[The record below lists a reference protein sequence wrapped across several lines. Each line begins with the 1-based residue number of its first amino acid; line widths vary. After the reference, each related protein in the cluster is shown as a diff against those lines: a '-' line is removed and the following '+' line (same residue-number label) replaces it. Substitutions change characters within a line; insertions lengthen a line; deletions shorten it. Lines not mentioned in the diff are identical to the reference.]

1 MAAWYHFRMKS
12 ARHGYCHFLCYY
24 ALNRGFIMLRP
35 FLAVLF
41 AGTYCLPS
49 AQAQNPSTSS
59 GQAFPTR
66 PMRVVVPFPAGGN
79 VDTYIRQLARQME
92 LSMGQP
98 LVVDNRGGANGIVGC
113 DIVAKGAPDGYT
125 ILAASI
131 AFAVNP
137 AMYKKLPYDSEKDF
151 VPITNYANGLGYVL
165 AAHPSVAASNI
176 KELIALAKKQ
186 PLRYGSAG
194 IGNGQHLAGE
204 LLSQI
209 AGISLLHVPY
219 KGGGPV
225 LTAVLGGEVHLNFPG
240 ATVAVAHI
248 KSGKLRGIGFTGNKR
263 ISSLPD
269 LPTIAESGLP
279 GYTFDTGWHAMF
291 APPKTPATIVNRYQA
306 EVRKA
311 FESNAQLRETF
322 TSTGYEPAAM
332 LPTEFDKLF
341 KADLKR
347 FAGIIKAAKI
357 EPQ

>member
-1 MAAWYHFRMKS
+1 MRSYLIAQSVGA
-12 ARHGYCHFLCYY
+12 LC
-24 ALNRGFIMLRP
+24 ALCI
-35 FLAVLF
+35 ASVH
-41 AGTYCLPS
+41 
-49 AQAQNPSTSS
+49 AQNPSPGS

-66 PMRVVVPFPAGGN
+66 PIRVVVPFPAGGN

-92 LSMGQP
+92 ISMGQP

-113 DIVAKGAPDGYT
+113 DIVAKAAPDGYT
-125 ILAASI
+125 LLATSI

-151 VPITNYANGLGYVL
+151 VPITNYANGLGYIL

-176 KELIALAKKQ
+176 KELVALAKKQ
-186 PLRYGSAG
+186 RLRYGSAG

-204 LLSQI
+204 LLSQK
-209 AGISLLHVPY
+209 AGIELLHVPY

-225 LTAVLGGEVHLNFPG
+225 LTAILGGEVHLNFPG
-240 ATVAVAHI
+240 ATVAVTHI
-248 KSGKLRGIGFTGNKR
+248 KSSKLRGIGFTGAKR

-269 LPTIAESGLP
+269 LPTIMESGLP
-279 GYTFDTGWHAMF
+279 DYTFDTGWHAMF
-291 APPKTPATIVNRYQA
+291 APAKTPATIINRYQA

-311 FESNAQLRETF
+311 FDASGSLRETF
-322 TSTGYEPAAM
+322 TSTGYDPAAAT
-332 LPTEFDKLF
+332 PAEFAKLF

-347 FAGIIKAAKI
+347 FAEIIKTAKI

>member
-1 MAAWYHFRMKS
+1 MVHRSFNAA
-12 ARHGYCHFLCYY
+12 
-24 ALNRGFIMLRP
+24 
-35 FLAVLF
+35 AVIVTAAATAAVAF
-41 AGTYCLPS
+41 TGTAAS
-49 AQAQNPSTSS
+49 QTPSTGS
-59 GQAFPTR
+59 GQAYPTR
-66 PMRVVVPFPAGGN
+66 PIRVVVPFPAGGN

-92 LSMGQP
+92 LSMVQS
-98 LVVDNRGGANGIVGC
+98 LVIDNRGGANGIVGC
-113 DIVAKGAPDGYT
+113 DIVAKAAPDGYT
-125 ILAASI
+125 ILATSI

-137 AMYKKLPYDSEKDF
+137 AMYKKLPYDSERDF
-151 VPITNYANGLGYVL
+151 APITNYANGLGYVL
-165 AAHPSVAASNI
+165 AAHPSVPATNI

-204 LLSQI
+204 LLSQK
-209 AGISLLHVPY
+209 AGIELQHVPY

-240 ATVAVAHI
+240 ASVAVPHI
-248 KSGKLRGIGFTGNKR
+248 RSGKLRGIGFTGDKR

-291 APPKTPATIVNRYQA
+291 APPKTAPAIVSRIHA

-311 FESNAQLRETF
+311 FAGSAPLRETF
-322 TSTGYEPAAM
+322 ISTGYEPAAAS
-332 LPTEFDKLF
+332 PAEFDKLF

-347 FAGIIKAAKI
+347 FAAIIKAAKI

>member
-1 MAAWYHFRMKS
+1 MIF
-12 ARHGYCHFLCYY
+12 ARKIDYKNE
-24 ALNRGFIMLRP
+24 ALKK
-35 FLAVLF
+35 AEEK
-41 AGTYCLPS
+41 CLPKFLITALTTS
-49 AQAQNPSTSS
+49 IALISSSVIAQNPSTGS
-59 GQAFPTR
+59 GQIFPNR
-66 PMRVVVPFPAGGN
+66 PIRVVVPFPAGGN

-92 LSMGQP
+92 NTLGQS

-113 DIVAKGAPDGYT
+113 DIVAKAVPDGYT
-125 ILAASI
+125 ILATSI

-151 VPITNYANGLGYVL
+151 TPITNYANGLGYVL
-165 AAHPSVAASNI
+165 AAHPSVPATNI
-176 KELIALAKKQ
+176 KELIALAKKQPLQ

-204 LLSQI
+204 LLAQK
-209 AGISLLHVPY
+209 AGIEWLHVPY

-240 ATVAVAHI
+240 ATVAVPHI
-248 KSGKLRGIGFTGNKR
+248 KSGKLRGIGFTGAKR

-279 GYTFDTGWHAMF
+279 GYQFDTGWHAMF
-291 APPKTPATIVNRYQA
+291 APPKTPAAIINRYHA

-311 FESNAQLRETF
+311 FESSASLRDTF
-322 TSTGYEPAAM
+322 TSTGYEPAAAS
-332 LPTEFDKLF
+332 PAEFDKLF

-347 FAGIIKAAKI
+347 FAAIIKAAKI
-357 EPQ
+357 DPQ

>member
-1 MAAWYHFRMKS
+1 VRPYLIAAFASMA
-12 ARHGYCHFLCYY
+12 C
-24 ALNRGFIMLRP
+24 
-35 FLAVLF
+35 V
-41 AGTYCLPS
+41 AGTH
-49 AQAQNPSTSS
+49 AQN
-59 GQAFPTR
+59 FPTR
-66 PMRVVVPFPAGGN
+66 PIRVVVPFPAGGN

-92 LSMGQP
+92 ISMGQS

-125 ILAASI
+125 ILATSI

-151 VPITNYANGLGYVL
+151 TPITNYANGLGYVL
-165 AAHPSVAASNI
+165 AAHPSVPATNV

-186 PLRYGSAG
+186 PLRYGTAG
-194 IGNGQHLAGE
+194 IGNGQHLAGVVF
-204 LLSQI
+204 SQK
-209 AGISLLHVPY
+209 AGIEMLHVPY

-240 ATVAVAHI
+240 ASVAVPHV
-248 KSGKLRGIGFTGNKR
+248 KSGKLRGIGFTGDKR

-279 GYTFDTGWHAMF
+279 GFNFDTGWHAMF
-291 APPKTPATIVNRYQA
+291 APPKTPASLINRFHA

-311 FESNAQLRETF
+311 FESNPQLRENF
-322 TSTGYEPAAM
+322 SSTGYEPAGDSPAA
-332 LPTEFDKLF
+332 FDKLF

-347 FAGIIKAAKI
+347 FAAIIKAAKI
-357 EPQ
+357 EQQ

>member
-1 MAAWYHFRMKS
+1 MSSFLISVLAASF
-12 ARHGYCHFLCYY
+12 
-24 ALNRGFIMLRP
+24 ALISSNVI
-35 FLAVLF
+35 
-41 AGTYCLPS
+41 
-49 AQAQNPSTSS
+49 AQN
-59 GQAFPTR
+59 FPNR
-66 PMRVVVPFPAGGN
+66 PIRVVVPFPAGGN

-92 LSMGQP
+92 NTLGQS

-113 DIVAKGAPDGYT
+113 DIVAKAVPDGYT
-125 ILAASI
+125 ILATSI

-151 VPITNYANGLGYVL
+151 TPITNYANGLGYVL
-165 AAHPSVAASNI
+165 AAHPSVPATNI
-176 KELIALAKKQ
+176 RELIALAKKQ

-204 LLSQI
+204 LLAQK
-209 AGISLLHVPY
+209 AGIELLHVPY

-240 ATVAVAHI
+240 ATVAVPHI
-248 KSGKLRGIGFTGNKR
+248 KSGKLRGIGFTGSKR

-269 LPTIAESGLP
+269 MPTLAESGLP
-279 GYTFDTGWHAMF
+279 GYYFDTGWHAMF
-291 APPKTPATIVNRYQA
+291 APPKTLAAIVNRYQA

-311 FESNAQLRETF
+311 FESSASLRETF
-322 TSTGYEPAAM
+322 TSTGYEPAAV
-332 LPTEFDKLF
+332 PPAEFDKLF

-347 FAGIIKAAKI
+347 FAAIIKAAKI

>member
-1 MAAWYHFRMKS
+1 MLKLILAPLVAAVS
-12 ARHGYCHFLCYY
+12 
-24 ALNRGFIMLRP
+24 
-35 FLAVLF
+35 LA
-41 AGTYCLPS
+41 S
-49 AQAQNPSTSS
+49 AQAQTFPS
-59 GQAFPTR
+59 R

-92 LSMGQP
+92 MSMGQP
-98 LVVDNRGGANGIVGC
+98 LVIDNRGGANGIVGC
-113 DIVAKGAPDGYT
+113 DIVAKAAPDGYT
-125 ILAASI
+125 ILATSI
-131 AFAVNP
+131 AFAVHP

-151 VPITNYANGLGYVL
+151 TPVTNYANGLGYIL

-176 KELIALAKKQ
+176 RELIALAKKQ
-186 PLRYGSAG
+186 KLRYGSAG

-204 LLSQI
+204 LLSQK
-209 AGISLLHVPY
+209 AGIELLHVPY

-240 ATVAVAHI
+240 ATVAMPHI

-269 LPTIAESGLP
+269 MPTLAESGLP
-279 GYTFDTGWHAMF
+279 DYAFDTGWHALF
-291 APPKTPATIVNRYQA
+291 APPKTPAALVSRFHT

-311 FESNAQLRETF
+311 FDGNAQLRDNF
-322 TSTGYEPAAM
+322 ASTGYEPAA
-332 LPTEFDKLF
+332 PAPAEFGKLF

>member
-1 MAAWYHFRMKS
+1 M
-12 ARHGYCHFLCYY
+12 RH
-24 ALNRGFIMLRP
+24 ALLLA
-35 FLAVLF
+35 LAV
-41 AGTYCLPS
+41 AATS
-49 AQAQNPSTSS
+49 DAHAQV
-59 GQAFPTR
+59 FPAR

-92 LSMGQP
+92 LSMGQS

-113 DIVAKGAPDGYT
+113 DIVAKAVPDGYT
-125 ILAASI
+125 ILATSI

-151 VPITNYANGLGYVL
+151 TPITNYANGLGYVL
-165 AAHPSVAASNI
+165 AAHPSVPATNM

-194 IGNGQHLAGE
+194 IGNGQHLAGV
-204 LLSQI
+204 LLSQK
-209 AGISLLHVPY
+209 AGIEMLHVPY
-219 KGGGPV
+219 KGGGPA

-240 ATVAVAHI
+240 ASVAVTHI
-248 KSGKLRGIGFTGNKR
+248 KSGKLRGIGFTGDKR

-279 GYTFDTGWHAMF
+279 GFNFDTGWHAMF
-291 APPKTPATIVNRYQA
+291 GPPNLPAALANRFHS

-311 FESNAQLRETF
+311 FDGSASLRETF
-322 TSTGYEPAAM
+322 TSTGYEPAAA
-332 LPTEFDKLF
+332 PPAAFDKLS

-347 FAGIIKAAKI
+347 FADIVRAAKI

>member
-1 MAAWYHFRMKS
+1 VRPYLIAAFVS
-12 ARHGYCHFLCYY
+12 
-24 ALNRGFIMLRP
+24 
-35 FLAVLF
+35 LACV
-41 AGTYCLPS
+41 AGTH
-49 AQAQNPSTSS
+49 AQN
-59 GQAFPTR
+59 FPTR
-66 PMRVVVPFPAGGN
+66 PIRVVVPFPAGGN

-92 LSMGQP
+92 VSMGQP

-125 ILAASI
+125 ILATSI

-151 VPITNYANGLGYVL
+151 TPITNYANGLGYVL
-165 AAHPSVAASNI
+165 AAHPSVPATNV

-186 PLRYGSAG
+186 PLRYGTAG
-194 IGNGQHLAGE
+194 IGNGQHLAGVVF
-204 LLSQI
+204 SQK
-209 AGISLLHVPY
+209 AGIEMLHVPY

-240 ATVAVAHI
+240 ASVAVPHV
-248 KSGKLRGIGFTGNKR
+248 KSGKLRGIGFTGDKR

-279 GYTFDTGWHAMF
+279 GFNFDTGWHAMF
-291 APPKTPATIVNRYQA
+291 APPKTPASLINRFHA

-311 FESNAQLRETF
+311 FESNPQLRENF
-322 TSTGYEPAAM
+322 SSTGYEPAGDSPAA
-332 LPTEFDKLF
+332 FDKLF

-347 FAGIIKAAKI
+347 FAAIIKAAKI
-357 EPQ
+357 EQQ

>member
-1 MAAWYHFRMKS
+1 MKS
-12 ARHGYCHFLCYY
+12 VPLRARYTEE
-24 ALNRGFIMLRP
+24 NFIVRSYLIAA
-35 FLAVLF
+35 FASLAYV
-41 AGTYCLPS
+41 AGTH
-49 AQAQNPSTSS
+49 AQN
-59 GQAFPTR
+59 FPTR
-66 PMRVVVPFPAGGN
+66 PIRVVVPFPAGGN

-92 LSMGQP
+92 ISMGQS

-125 ILAASI
+125 ILATSI

-151 VPITNYANGLGYVL
+151 TPITNYANGLGYVL
-165 AAHPSVAASNI
+165 AAHPSVPATNV

-186 PLRYGSAG
+186 PLRYGTAG
-194 IGNGQHLAGE
+194 IGNGQHLAGVVF
-204 LLSQI
+204 SQK
-209 AGISLLHVPY
+209 AGIEMLHVPY

-240 ATVAVAHI
+240 ASVAVPHV
-248 KSGKLRGIGFTGNKR
+248 KSGKLRGIGFTGDKR

-279 GYTFDTGWHAMF
+279 GFNFDTGWHAMF
-291 APPKTPATIVNRYQA
+291 APPKTPASLINRFHA

-311 FESNAQLRETF
+311 FESNPQLRENF
-322 TSTGYEPAAM
+322 SSTGYEPAGDSPAA
-332 LPTEFDKLF
+332 FDKLF

-347 FAGIIKAAKI
+347 FAAIIKAAKI
-357 EPQ
+357 EQQ